1 MYSIFSHGSEGSNS
15 NRVFLFLLMY
25 SIFSHGS
32 EGKLDTNDLSSL
44 LYIRVI
50 SHGSEGNINQSL
62 HLLFV
67 VVQHNKFE
75 R

>member
-1 MYSIFSHGSEGSNS
+1 MLYVSM
-15 NRVFLFLLMY
+15 L
-25 SIFSHGS
+25 SHGS

-44 LYIRVI
+44 LYISVL